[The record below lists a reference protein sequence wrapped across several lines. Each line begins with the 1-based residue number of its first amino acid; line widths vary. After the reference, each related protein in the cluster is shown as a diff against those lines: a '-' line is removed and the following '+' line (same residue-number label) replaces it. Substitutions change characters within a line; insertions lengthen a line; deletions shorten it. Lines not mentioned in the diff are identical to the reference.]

1 MKYIKNVVLLVV
13 GLYVTTLFFI
23 YLDLEEKRPIISLF
37 KLFQSN
43 SSLEV
48 IDYALD
54 ETDMKKTPISSTK

>member
-1 MKYIKNVVLLVV
+1 MKYIKNVALLVV

-54 ETDMKKTPISSTK
+54 ETDMKKIFV